1 MILGSS
7 KINTWNIIIT
17 YGHNE
22 VEETTMVYGYARV
35 STTGQATNGNSLEEQ
50 EQALRE
56 QGCDEIVVEQYT
68 GTKTER
74 PKFSELLEKLQRGD
88 TLKVTK
94 LDRFARNTED
104 GGRVIKELLSK
115 GVKVHILNMGVIDD
129 SPVGRVI
136 YHVFLTFAEFERDMI
151 VERTQAGKAVART
164 KAGFK
169 EGRPEVY
176 SKEQKSLAVNL
187 LLQGNSYT
195 KVSAMTGLSKSTLTR
210 AMREYKAK
218 K

>member
-1 MILGSS
+1 
-7 KINTWNIIIT
+7 
-17 YGHNE
+17 
-22 VEETTMVYGYARV
+22 MVYGYARV

-129 SPVGRVI
+129 SPVGKVI

-169 EGRPEVY
+169 EGRPALY
-176 SKEQKSLAVNL
+176 SKERKQTAIDL

-195 KVSAMTGLSKSTLTR
+195 KVAEMTGISKSTLTR
-210 AMREYKAK
+210 AMREYKAEH
-218 K
+218 

>member
-1 MILGSS
+1 MI
-7 KINTWNIIIT
+7 
-17 YGHNE
+17 
-22 VEETTMVYGYARV
+22 YGYARV
-35 STTGQATNGNSLEEQ
+35 STKGQATNGNSLEEQ
-50 EQALRE
+50 EKALRE
-56 QGCDEIVVEQYT
+56 QGCAEIVVEQYT
-68 GTKTER
+68 GTKTDR
-74 PKFSELLEKLQRGD
+74 PKFSELLEKLQAGD

-104 GGRVIKELLSK
+104 GGRVIKSLLSK
-115 GVKVHILNMGVIDD
+115 GVGVHILNMGLIDD
-129 SPVGRVI
+129 KPTGKLI
-136 YHVFLTFAEFERDMI
+136 FHVLLAFAEFERDMI

>member
-1 MILGSS
+1 MKLLWSS
-7 KINTWNIIIT
+7 T
-17 YGHNE
+17 
-22 VEETTMVYGYARV
+22 
-35 STTGQATNGNSLEEQ
+35 Q
-50 EQALRE
+50 EQRQSVLS
-56 QGCDEIVVEQYT
+56 
-68 GTKTER
+68 
-74 PKFSELLEKLQRGD
+74 FSELLEKLQRGD

-151 VERTQAGKAVART
+151 VGRTQAGKAVART

-195 KVSAMTGLSKSTLTR
+195 KVSTMTGLSKSTLTR

>member
-1 MILGSS
+1 M
-7 KINTWNIIIT
+7 
-17 YGHNE
+17 
-22 VEETTMVYGYARV
+22 
-35 STTGQATNGNSLEEQ
+35 
-50 EQALRE
+50 
-56 QGCDEIVVEQYT
+56 
-68 GTKTER
+68 
-74 PKFSELLEKLQRGD
+74 
-88 TLKVTK
+88 
-94 LDRFARNTED
+94 
-104 GGRVIKELLSK
+104 
-115 GVKVHILNMGVIDD
+115 KVHILNMGVIDD

-218 K
+218 R

>member
-1 MILGSS
+1 
-7 KINTWNIIIT
+7 
-17 YGHNE
+17 
-22 VEETTMVYGYARV
+22 MVYGYARV

>member
-1 MILGSS
+1 
-7 KINTWNIIIT
+7 
-17 YGHNE
+17 
-22 VEETTMVYGYARV
+22 MVYGYARV

-56 QGCDEIVVEQYT
+56 QGCDEIIVEQYT

-104 GGRVIKELLSK
+104 GGHVIKELLSK

>member
-1 MILGSS
+1 
-7 KINTWNIIIT
+7 
-17 YGHNE
+17 
-22 VEETTMVYGYARV
+22 MVYGYARV

-56 QGCDEIVVEQYT
+56 QGCDEIIVDQYT

-210 AMREYKAK
+210 AMRKYKAK